1 MGYDPSFLQHHVG
14 HHSSQGSQRRRGS
27 IVEAWDVIAKER
39 LHLED
44 AANPEVIGDPI
55 AELQNTFHEATSLRV
70 RDVYSEVYGSG
81 KASCCFYLSVQCSIA
96 MRLL

>member
-1 MGYDPSFLQHHVG
+1 MGYDPSFLQHHVSVG
-14 HHSSQGSQRRRGS
+14 HHSSQGKQRRRGS
-27 IVEAWDVIAKER
+27 TVEARDVIAEEP

-70 RDVYSEVYGSG
+70 RDVYSEVMAVARPVAYFTCLYSA
-81 KASCCFYLSVQCSIA
+81 ASP
-96 MRLL
+96 